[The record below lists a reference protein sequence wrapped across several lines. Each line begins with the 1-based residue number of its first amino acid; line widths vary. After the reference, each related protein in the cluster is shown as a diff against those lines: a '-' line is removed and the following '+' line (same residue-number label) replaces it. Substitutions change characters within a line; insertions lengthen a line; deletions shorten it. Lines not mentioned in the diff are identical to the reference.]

1 MNSELQLYHERVDDI
16 PLLVGVMTKLG
27 LSEVIDRTLGE
38 HWLHEGISN
47 GWLTVLWGAY
57 ILSERGSLEVECS
70 GVGGAS

>member
-47 GWLTVLWGAY
+47 G
-57 ILSERGSLEVECS
+57 
-70 GVGGAS
+70 